1 MGLWF
6 RYSLIRLGI
15 FVGVFALMM
24 VFGIEWWIAGLFAVG
39 ISFLASYIFFW
50 DQRQH
55 MAQQL
60 GEKVQKRKPP
70 VSDPDAAAEDEV
82 VEEVDRPAD
91 DLEGDRQS

>member
-15 FVGVFALMM
+15 FLGVFVLM
-24 VFGIEWWIAGLFAVG
+24 VTFGIEWWVAGLFAIG

-50 DQRQH
+50 DQRQQ

-60 GEKVQKRKPP
+60 GEKLQRKKKNTT
-70 VSDPDAAAEDEV
+70 DPDADAEDQAL
-82 VEEVDRPAD
+82 D
-91 DLEGDRQS
+91 GK

>member
-15 FVGVFALMM
+15 FFGVFVVMI
-24 VFGIEWWIAGLFAVG
+24 VFGIDWWIAGLFAVG

-50 DQRQH
+50 DHRQH

-60 GEKVQKRKPP
+60 GEKIQRRSKEKV
-70 VSDPDAAAEDEV
+70 DPDAAAEDK
-82 VEEVDRPAD
+82 AT
-91 DLEGDRQS
+91 GDG

>member
-1 MGLWF
+1 MGLWL

-15 FVGVFALMM
+15 FLGVFALM
-24 VFGIEWWIAGLFAVG
+24 VLFGIEWWVAGLFAIG

-60 GEKVQKRKPP
+60 GEKVQRRKQPAA
-70 VSDPDAAAEDEV
+70 DPDAAAEDEAAGGV
-82 VEEVDRPAD
+82 LPGAE
-91 DLEGDRQS
+91 DLEGDSKS

>member
-1 MGLWF
+1 MGVWF

-15 FVGVFALMM
+15 FAGVFVAMTL
-24 VFGIEWWIAGLFAVG
+24 FGIEWWAAGLFAVG

-60 GEKVQKRKPP
+60 GERVSRRKKKAA
-70 VSDPDAAAEDEV
+70 DPDAAAEDK
-82 VEEVDRPAD
+82 ATN
-91 DLEGDRQS
+91 

>member
-1 MGLWF
+1 MGVWF

-15 FVGVFALMM
+15 FLGIFVLMTL
-24 VFGIEWWIAGLFAVG
+24 FGIEWWVAGLFAVG

-60 GEKVQKRKPP
+60 GERMQRRKKKPA
-70 VSDPDAAAEDEV
+70 DPDADAEDQ
-82 VEEVDRPAD
+82 A
-91 DLEGDRQS
+91 LS

>member
-1 MGLWF
+1 MGLWL

-15 FVGVFALMM
+15 FLGVFVLMII
-24 VFGIEWWIAGLFAVG
+24 FGIDWWVAGLFAVG

-60 GEKVQKRKPP
+60 GERLQKRKKPP
-70 VSDPDAAAEDEV
+70 SDPDAEAEDE
-82 VEEVDRPAD
+82 A
-91 DLEGDRQS
+91 LGS